1 MYAVKIITMDEEH
14 ILELKRNFLSICQLK
29 HPSIIKYHAL
39 YFDLKKHVAYLVME
53 HFPYPNL
60 TEFTPQN

>member
-1 MYAVKIITMDEEH
+1 MISMDEEH
-14 ILELKRNFLSICQLK
+14 ILELKKNFLSIKQLR

-39 YFDLKKHVAYLVME
+39 YFDLHKGIAYLVME

-60 TEFTPQN
+60 AHIDFND

>member
-1 MYAVKIITMDEEH
+1 MDEEH
-14 ILELKRNFLSICQLK
+14 ILELKRNFLSIRQLR

-39 YFDLKKHVAYLVME
+39 YFDLKKLVAYLIME

-60 TEFTPQN
+60 TDLLPQN